1 MNDNYFNYIQINQN
15 FNMKINI
22 NKIVNIYNNNLFH
35 QLLTEENIIEIK
47 NFLKNLNFK
56 DILDNQYNI
65 ISSFIKEN
73 RRYSY
78 EQVLDL
84 FIFFKELGIDFN
96 IKNNIGY
103 TPLSFCIRNK
113 DINLAKII
121 INFEKNKVFNDNQ
134 NYIIHL
140 SVINSL
146 YNITQ
151 ILLEIDYENNTF
163 YKDEINDEDLTPLMI
178 AVLNKDINMI
188 NLLFEFNVNP
198 NIQNLKG
205 TTALMYA
212 CNSLNKNKKIK
223 NIIYNYN
230 EYVDENILTNQI
242 ISILINNGSNINI
255 VDSLNQTALNYA
267 CSYIDDDTLNK
278 TLSLLNAGANPNI
291 CDICGNT
298 PLLNISQN
306 IYNNNHYYLISI
318 MMILIKYGSDITFT
332 NSNGHSIY
340 DLMTPKLSECFNLL
354 YKIDKINNLM
364 NSSTSKNKLFI
375 SKKCLICFE
384 DKENMVLFNKCH
396 HSVTC
401 YECYQI
407 LKMKNTNFHNE
418 DIVEEDDESNIIKCP
433 YCNLNNNINETQIID
448 YI

>member
-1 MNDNYFNYIQINQN
+1 MNDNYFNYNQINYN
-15 FNMKINI
+15 FNMKIKINNI
-22 NKIVNIYNNNLFH
+22 DNTYSNNLFH
-35 QLLTEENIIEIK
+35 QLLKEENIIELK
-47 NFLKNLNFK
+47 NFLKKLNLD
-56 DILDNQYNI
+56 DICNNQYNI
-65 ISSFIKEN
+65 LSSFIKEN
-73 RRYSY
+73 RRFSY
-78 EQVLDL
+78 EQLLDL

-113 DINLAKII
+113 DINLAKIL

-151 ILLEIDYENNTF
+151 MLLEIDYENNTF

-188 NLLFEFNVNP
+188 NLLFEFNINP
-198 NIQNLKG
+198 NIQNLRG

-212 CNSLNKNKKIK
+212 CNSLNKNKHSI
-223 NIIYNYN
+223 N
-230 EYVDENILTNQI
+230 ENNTENILTNQI
-242 ISILINNGSNINI
+242 INILINNGSNINI

-278 TLSLLNAGANPNI
+278 TVSLLDAGANPNI
-291 CDICGNT
+291 CDIYGNT

-318 MMILIKYGSDITFT
+318 MMILIKYGSDITLT
-332 NSNGHSIY
+332 NSNGYSIY
-340 DLMTPKLSECFNLL
+340 DLMSSKLSTCFNLV
-354 YKIDKINNLM
+354 YKIDKKSNLM
-364 NSSTSKNKLFI
+364 STSTSKNKLFI

-384 DKENMVLFNKCH
+384 EKENMVLFNNCH

-401 YECYQI
+401 YKCYQI
-407 LKMKNTNFHNE
+407 LKMKNINLNNEYIYEE
-418 DIVEEDDESNIIKCP
+418 DIENNMENNMIKCP
-433 YCNLNNNINETQIID
+433 YCNLNNNIHECQVID